1 MTDNNI
7 SNVTFHDSAVR
18 GFYQNGSN
26 ITIELDGVSIEDGS
40 GGENLFSAIV
50 IIDNVKKIFRNSA
63 PVNSIHKEKGDGEL
77 YDLEQ
82 EGDKI
87 IVSIQWEEY
96 NPSCSDFVVYD
107 IVGGEMSFKLTSC
120 HKV

>member
-7 SNVTFHDSAVR
+7 SNVTFHDSTVR

>member
-7 SNVTFHDSAVR
+7 SNVTFHDSTVR

-63 PVNSIHKEKGDGEL
+63 PVNSIRKEKGDGEL